1 MDSVFRRIRVLENH
15 GLGNVGAVPAT
26 ARLAIEV
33 LSNHIPG
40 SFMEC
45 GVAAGVHP
53 AAMAMVL
60 EEWYRQPGQCSN
72 QPPEYARA
80 VYLCDSFD
88 GIPKPGPKD
97 GAYQEL
103 LGPPGDGE
111 LVSTGISRAT
121 LEQVQSNM
129 MLWGVSADRLRY
141 VVGWFQNTL
150 KPLSEAMWRR
160 GERLA
165 MLRIDA
171 NLYESVKACMETMAP
186 LLSPGGVL
194 ILDDYRVGAGKE
206 AIDDWFAKRG
216 AKPRLAPVDPGDPD
230 AAFYAVVDWE

>member
-1 MDSVFRRIRVLENH
+1 MDSVFHRIRVLENH
-15 GLGNVGAVPAT
+15 GLGNVEAVPAT

-53 AAMAMVL
+53 AAMAIVL
-60 EEWYRQPGQCSN
+60 EEWYRQPDKRPN
-72 QPPEYARA
+72 PLPEYARV

-97 GAYQEL
+97 GAYKEL

-121 LEQVQSNM
+121 LEQVKSNM
-129 MLWGVSADRLRY
+129 KLWGVGQDRLRY
-141 VVGWFQNTL
+141 VAGWFQHTL
-150 KPLSEAMWRR
+150 YPLADEMWRR

-171 NLYESVKACMETMAP
+171 NLYESVKVCMETMVP
-186 LLSPGGVL
+186 LLSPGGILV
-194 ILDDYRVGAGKE
+194 LDDYRVGAGKE
-206 AIDDWFAKRG
+206 ATDDWFAARG
-216 AKPRLAPVDPGDPD
+216 AKPKLSPVDPSDPD